1 MTSCNEISTVMNML
15 QCNRILS
22 INSKH
27 SAQIPRVGVIKIK
40 EPILKYLLGRK
51 EMLSALRKIHQVF
64 CTILDL
70 FTKEVGEKLGF
81 ICLCAICQNSSLAEF
96 FLIHAYFIFNSRIQA
111 M

>member
-70 FTKEVGEKLGF
+70 FTKEVGEKLFNGVNF
-81 ICLCAICQNSSLAEF
+81 FVQSSQVSA
-96 FLIHAYFIFNSRIQA
+96 FLRIKNHPYNNQILFL
-111 M
+111 